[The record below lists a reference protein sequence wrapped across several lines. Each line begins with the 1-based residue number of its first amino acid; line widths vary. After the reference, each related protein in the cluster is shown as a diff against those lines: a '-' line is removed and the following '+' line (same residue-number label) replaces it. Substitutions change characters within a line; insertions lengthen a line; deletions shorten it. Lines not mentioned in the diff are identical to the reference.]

1 MWRTIVDII
10 VEICEDKTNIEID
23 YIKDLLDAA
32 LKTSEAHGLSWSEED
47 YLELLDDIV
56 LELNHPGE
64 QFAEPLN

>member
-1 MWRTIVDII
+1 MWRTIVDIV
-10 VEICEDKTNIEID
+10 VEICEDRNITSLD

-47 YLELLDDIV
+47 YLEMLDDII

-64 QFAEPLN
+64 SFAEPLN